1 MKCFKESKLLTTVL
15 LVTQVPTVIV
25 PITQEAVMEALA
37 CATVKQILAA
47 VAMRLVAPVITVI
60 IAVTLQ
66 LLGDAEP
73 AGTQEALA
81 PSTE

>member
-47 VAMRLVAPVITVI
+47 V
-60 IAVTLQ
+60 
-66 LLGDAEP
+66 
-73 AGTQEALA
+73 
-81 PSTE
+81 